1 MQFANLV
8 SDVLWLD
15 IVQKN
20 IRKRDMH
27 VVILQLKTEI
37 AMKNILKFLIAHV
50 FIIGLLTGC
59 GGKSLDTN
67 LNNSS
72 PTEQIDSTLT
82 IPILMERIE
91 DMVEVTYANQC
102 KYIFTDR
109 LQLTDSN
116 GKTIKFAT
124 LKGDGT
130 VYMYFTPLECWEC
143 IKEVSHHIEQQ
154 PYSAHIIY
162 MVPIKYKDA
171 INTITNE
178 AKIPREN
185 IQFLSEE
192 LGLPIERENLIFFF
206 TFDDCHIHPGQLM
219 VNNVFLPARELPE
232 LTDIYFATITQPEES
247 E

>member
-82 IPILMERIE
+82 IPILMERI
-91 DMVEVTYANQC
+91 
-102 KYIFTDR
+102 
-109 LQLTDSN
+109 
-116 GKTIKFAT
+116 
-124 LKGDGT
+124 
-130 VYMYFTPLECWEC
+130 
-143 IKEVSHHIEQQ
+143 
-154 PYSAHIIY
+154 
-162 MVPIKYKDA
+162 
-171 INTITNE
+171 
-178 AKIPREN
+178 
-185 IQFLSEE
+185 
-192 LGLPIERENLIFFF
+192 
-206 TFDDCHIHPGQLM
+206 
-219 VNNVFLPARELPE
+219 
-232 LTDIYFATITQPEES
+232 
-247 E
+247 